1 MLYEVII
8 ASLVLGVFSSFH
20 CIGMCGP
27 LALALPYAH
36 LGKGK
41 QVLAIALYNLGRIFT
56 YATLGLLFGL
66 AGRRLYLAGMQQ
78 WFSIGMGVLMLLMA
92 FQYFIRKKNIQPR
105 FLNSFH
111 YRVQSLMQVALGSKY
126 IASGF
131 LLGAANGLLP
141 CGMVYLAIAGALSTG
156 EVFNSVLFMA
166 GFGLGTVPAMFSL
179 AIIGLRVDMNVRRRI
194 RSVMPVVIAGMA
206 IILILRGLNLGIPFI
221 SPVMD
226 QQAGPAVICH

>member
-1 MLYEVII
+1 MIYQVII
-8 ASLVLGVFSSFH
+8 AALALGIFSSFH

-36 LGKGK
+36 LSKGK
-41 QVLAIALYNLGRIFT
+41 QLLSITLYNLGRIFT
-56 YATLGLLFGL
+56 YGVLGLLFGL

-78 WFSIGMGVLMLLMA
+78 WFSIGMGIIMLLLA
-92 FQYFIRKKNIQPR
+92 FQYFIRKKNVQPG

-111 YRVQSLMQVALGSKY
+111 YRVQSLMQSALGSKY

-156 EVFNSVLFMA
+156 EVINSVIFMM

-194 RSVMPVVIAGMA
+194 RSVMPFVVAGMA
-206 IILILRGLNLGIPFI
+206 VLLILRGLNLGIPFI
-221 SPVMD
+221 SPEMD